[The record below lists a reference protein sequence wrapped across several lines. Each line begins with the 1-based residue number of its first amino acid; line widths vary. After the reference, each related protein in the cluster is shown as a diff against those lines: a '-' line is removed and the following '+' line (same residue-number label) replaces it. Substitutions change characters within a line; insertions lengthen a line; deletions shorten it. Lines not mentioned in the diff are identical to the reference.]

1 MKKSVKAALFS
12 GLVFPGVGQFSLKR
26 YARGLIFF
34 LPAMSSLVFMLDHS
48 MRNAFSIV
56 DKIERGEVPLDPDAI
71 ANLISATA
79 SSSDSRMLAAA
90 QWLIVLCWV
99 VSIIDAY
106 RLGIQADQ
114 SDQK

>member
-34 LPAMSSLVFMLDHS
+34 APAMTGLAFMLNNS
-48 MRNAFSIV
+48 IQKALSIV

-79 SSSDSRMLAAA
+79 SRSESLMLAAA
-90 QWLIVLCWV
+90 QWIIILCWII
-99 VSIIDAY
+99 SIIDAY
-106 RLGIQADQ
+106 RLGKLADQ
-114 SDQK
+114 AEQK

>member
-12 GLVFPGVGQFSLKR
+12 GLIFPGVGQFSLKR

-34 LPAMSSLVFMLDHS
+34 APAMTCLAYMLDNS
-48 MRNAFSIV
+48 MRKAFSIV
-56 DKIERGEVPLDPDAI
+56 DKIERGEVPLDADAI

-79 SSSDSRMLAAA
+79 GRSESLMLAAA
-90 QWLIVLCWV
+90 QWIIIICWI

-106 RLGIQADQ
+106 RLGKLADQADP
-114 SDQK
+114 K

>member
-34 LPAMSSLVFMLDHS
+34 APAMASLAFMLDHS
-48 MRNAFSIV
+48 IRKAFSIV

-71 ANLISATA
+71 ANLISAT
-79 SSSDSRMLAAA
+79 SSSSESLMLAAA
-90 QWLIVLCWV
+90 QWIIILCWII
-99 VSIIDAY
+99 SIIDAY
-106 RLGIQADQ
+106 RLGKQADQ
-114 SDQK
+114 SEQK

>member
-1 MKKSVKAALFS
+1 MKKSVKAVLFS

-26 YARGLIFF
+26 YARGLIYF
-34 LPAMSSLVFMLDHS
+34 LPAMSSLAFMLDHS
-48 MRNAFSIV
+48 MRKAFAIV

-79 SSSDSRMLAAA
+79 SGTESLMLAAA
-90 QWLIVLCWV
+90 QWVIVICWV

-106 RLGIQADQ
+106 RLGKLADQ
-114 SDQK
+114 SEQK